1 MSCRKSKKRW
11 LICGPTGVNRLSEH
25 SESTKK
31 ALREYSK
38 GTLESN
44 QNLSY
49 CRSLKYFVLFEELL
63 TQEREHRDREQERT
77 PIRRSRRSHA
87 L

>member
-1 MSCRKSKKRW
+1 M
-11 LICGPTGVNRLSEH
+11 ICGPTGVNRLSEH
-25 SESTKK
+25 SESIKK

-44 QNLSY
+44 QNLS
-49 CRSLKYFVLFEELL
+49 YFVLFEELL